1 MSSWW
6 EKYFAPGDIRQQ
18 IQAQLEANAIARPK
32 DDLDSPLEPA
42 PPVRI
47 DAAHRARR
55 QNAMFFGGLAFTCMT
70 LLVTRRASRK
80 KALAMYPNLQ
90 PKIGKDSKIQLPQFT
105 PSNTP
110 PKAEGGLDAAEALFL
125 ATLNV
130 GAIFMT
136 GIGGF
141 MKYCDIADT
150 EDLRDFVRRGVGY
163 DVYAGDTEADKEI
176 EQWFAE
182 VLSRKDGT
190 GDLKTTIV
198 EKMAELAEIEKK
210 KKADVTTDGE
220 LADIQRKRKA
230 LEKHAAETA

>member
-1 MSSWW
+1 MSWW
-6 EKYFAPGDIRQQ
+6 DKYFAPGDLRGKVQH
-18 IQAQLEANAIARPK
+18 QLEENAKLKDGLDTPIQPVLPK
-32 DDLDSPLEPA
+32 
-42 PPVRI
+42 RI

-55 QNAMFFGGLAFTCMT
+55 QNAMLFGGLAFTCMT
-70 LLVTRRASRK
+70 ALVTRRALRK
-80 KALAMYPNLQ
+80 KHLAMYPHLQ
-90 PKIGKDSKIQLPQFT
+90 TKVGKDAKVQLPQFT

-130 GAIFMT
+130 GAVFMA
-136 GIGGF
+136 GVGGF
-141 MKYCDIADT
+141 MKYFDIADT
-150 EDLRDFVRRGVGY
+150 EDLRDFVRSGIGY

-190 GDLKTTIV
+190 GDLQTTIV

-210 KKADVTTDGE
+210 RKLEATEGE
-220 LADIQRKRKA
+220 LAHIQRKRKA
-230 LEKHAAETA
+230 LEKQAEKAAAA

>member
-1 MSSWW
+1 MSWW
-6 EKYFAPGDIRQQ
+6 EKYFAPGDLRTQVNN
-18 IQAQLEANAIARPK
+18 QLAENAKLK
-32 DDLDSPLEPA
+32 DELDSVPA
-42 PPVRI
+42 QPALPKRI

-55 QNAMFFGGLAFTCMT
+55 QNAMFFGGLAFTCLT
-70 LLVTRRASRK
+70 ALVTRRALTK
-80 KALAMYPNLQ
+80 KKLAMYPHLQ
-90 PKIGKDSKIQLPQFT
+90 PTVGKDAKLELPKFT

-130 GAIFMT
+130 GAVFMASV
-136 GIGGF
+136 GAF
-141 MKYCDIADT
+141 MKFADVADT
-150 EDLRDFVRRGVGY
+150 EDLRDYVRSGIGY
-163 DVYAGDTEADKEI
+163 DVYAGDTEADREI

-198 EKMAELAEIEKK
+198 EKMAELADIEKK
-210 KKADVTTDGE
+210 RKAEVGDTE

-230 LEKHAAETA
+230 LEKISAEKAA